1 MRQIA
6 LLASD
11 SSHLPLLTVFKE
23 SGVTQKYG
31 FEIELDV
38 VGGAKAPTMAH
49 RTSLI
54 FAGEI
59 DFVSGLHHETYR
71 ARSRGDK
78 RLVYLAQTQNRW
90 DDRLVA
96 APDVDG
102 VQDLRGRKIVCHS
115 KAPCVVGNFTTILKQ
130 FGFRDDEI
138 RMQPIES
145 MAADRRS
152 YVDRVVAGKASAAL
166 VDMPF
171 DLYGKN
177 SGLKIIDLPDRPV
190 IHNTTILTTTDY
202 IRENRNNVIDFL
214 KALIETIHFFKTNPP
229 QVAAILQKNLTAYYG
244 LNEEQYYQHLQKE
257 WAKLLLIKPYP
268 LPAAIQNVYELDV
281 AKDPNMAR
289 VAPLEPWD
297 LHYLREIDDSGFI
310 DELYGTQ
317 APGSSLQ
324 KSLAGC

>member
-23 SGVTQKYG
+23 SGVTRKYG
-31 FEIELDV
+31 FEIELEV

-49 RTSLI
+49 RTRLI

-71 ARSRGDK
+71 ARARGEK

-96 APDVDG
+96 APDITSL
-102 VQDLRGRKIVCHS
+102 QELRGRKIVCHS
-115 KAPCVVGNFTTILKQ
+115 KAPCVVGNFTTILRQ
-130 FGFRDDEI
+130 LGFKSDEI
-138 RMQPIES
+138 RVEPIES
-145 MAADRRS
+145 MSGNLRS
-152 YVDRVVAGKASAAL
+152 YVDQVVAGEASAAL

-177 SGLKIIDLPDRPV
+177 RGLKIVDLPDRPV

-202 IRENRNNVIDFL
+202 IRENRESVIQFL
-214 KALIETIHFFKTNPP
+214 KALIDAIHFFKTNPAE
-229 QVAAILQKNLTAYYG
+229 VVKILQKNLARRYALSEDDYYV
-244 LNEEQYYQHLQKE
+244 HLQRE
-257 WAKLLLIKPYP
+257 WSKLLLVKPYP
-268 LPAAIQNVYELDV
+268 LPAAIQNVFELDA
-281 AKDPNMAR
+281 AKDPNMAGI
-289 VAPLEPWD
+289 APLEPWD
-297 LHYLREIDDSGFI
+297 LHYLQEIDDSGFI
-310 DELYGTQ
+310 DALY
-317 APGSSLQ
+317 AS
-324 KSLAGC
+324 

>member
-1 MRQIA
+1 MRQLA

-23 SGVTQKYG
+23 SGVTDKYG
-31 FEIELDV
+31 FEIELEV

-71 ARSRGDK
+71 ARARGEK

-90 DDRLVA
+90 DDRLVV
-96 APDVDG
+96 APGINDI
-102 VQDLRGRKIVCHS
+102 QELRGKRIVCHS

-130 FGFRDDEI
+130 FGFKDDEI
-138 RMQPIES
+138 LIEPILS
-145 MAADRRS
+145 MSGNLCA
-152 YVDRVVAGKASAAL
+152 YVDQVVAGEASAAL

-177 SGLKIIDLPDRPV
+177 RGLKILDLPDRPV

-202 IRENRNNVIDFL
+202 IHDNRETVIQFL
-214 KALIETIHFFKTNPP
+214 KALIDAIHFFKTKPAD
-229 QVAAILQKNLTAYYG
+229 VVKILQKNLSRRYTLTDEAYYV
-244 LNEEQYYQHLQKE
+244 HLQKE
-257 WAKLLLIKPYP
+257 WAELLLAKPYP
-268 LPAAIQNVYELDV
+268 LPAAIQNVFELD
-281 AKDPNMAR
+281 AAHDPSMGNISPM
-289 VAPLEPWD
+289 EPWD

-310 DELYGTQ
+310 DKLY
-317 APGSSLQ
+317 AS
-324 KSLAGC
+324 

>member
-1 MRQIA
+1 MRQLI

-23 SGVTQKYG
+23 SGVTDKYG
-31 FEIELDV
+31 FEIELEV

-71 ARSRGDK
+71 ARSRGEK

-90 DDRLVA
+90 DDRLVV
-96 APDVDG
+96 APG
-102 VQDLRGRKIVCHS
+102 IGGIQELRGKKIVCHS

-130 FGFRDDEI
+130 FGFQNDEI
-138 RMQPIES
+138 RIEPILS
-145 MAADRRS
+145 MSGNLCS
-152 YVDRVVAGKASAAL
+152 YVDQVVAGEASAAL

-177 SGLKIIDLPDRPV
+177 RGLKILDLPDRPV

-202 IRENRNNVIDFL
+202 IRDNRETVIQFL
-214 KALIETIHFFKTNPP
+214 KALIDAIHFFKTKPAE
-229 QVAAILQKNLTAYYG
+229 VAKILQKNLSRRYTLADEAYYV
-244 LNEEQYYQHLQKE
+244 HLQKE
-257 WAKLLLIKPYP
+257 WAKLLLSKPYP
-268 LPAAIQNVYELDV
+268 LPAAIQNVFELD
-281 AKDPNMAR
+281 AAHDPNMGNIS
-289 VAPLEPWD
+289 PMEPWD

-310 DELYGTQ
+310 DALY
-317 APGSSLQ
+317 AS
-324 KSLAGC
+324 

>member
-1 MRQIA
+1 MQQIA

-31 FEIELDV
+31 FEVELDV
-38 VGGAKAPTMAH
+38 VGGRKAPTMAH

-96 APDVDG
+96 ATDIQT

-115 KAPCVVGNFTTILKQ
+115 KAPCVVGNFTAILKQ

-138 RMQPIES
+138 RITPIES
-145 MAADRRS
+145 MAGDRRA
-152 YVDRVVAGKASAAL
+152 YVDRGATGEASAAL

-171 DLYGKN
+171 DLYGEN

-202 IRENRNNVIDFL
+202 IREHRENVMEFL
-214 KALIETIHFFKTNPP
+214 KALIATIHFCKTQPGR
-229 QVAAILQKNLTAYYG
+229 VVSILQKSLSKHYGLDDPAYYR
-244 LNEEQYYQHLQKE
+244 HLQAE
-257 WAKLLLIKPYP
+257 WAKLLLMKPYP
-268 LPAAIQNVYELDV
+268 QPAAIQNVYELDV
-281 AKDPNMAR
+281 AKDPKMAS
-289 VAPLEPWD
+289 VGPLEPWD

-310 DELYGTQ
+310 DALY
-317 APGSSLQ
+317 AS
-324 KSLAGC
+324 

>member
-1 MRQIA
+1 MRQLV

-11 SSHLPLLTVFKE
+11 PSHLPLLTVFKE
-23 SGVTQKYG
+23 SGVTDKYG
-31 FEIELDV
+31 FEIELEV

-71 ARSRGDK
+71 ARSRGEK

-96 APDVDG
+96 APGINDI
-102 VQDLRGRKIVCHS
+102 QDLRGKKIVCHS

-138 RMQPIES
+138 RIEPFPS
-145 MAADRRS
+145 MSGNLCS
-152 YVDRVVAGKASAAL
+152 YVDQVAAGEASAAL

-171 DLYGKN
+171 DLYGQNK
-177 SGLKIIDLPDRPV
+177 GLKLFDLPDRPV

-202 IRENRNNVIDFL
+202 IRDNRETVIQFL
-214 KALIETIHFFKTNPP
+214 KALIDAIHFFKTKPAE
-229 QVAAILQKNLTAYYG
+229 VAKILQKNLSRRYTLADEAYYV
-244 LNEEQYYQHLQKE
+244 HLQRE
-257 WAKLLLIKPYP
+257 WAKLLLAKPYP
-268 LPAAIQNVYELDV
+268 LPAAIQNVFELDV
-281 AKDPNMAR
+281 AHDPNMGKIS
-289 VAPLEPWD
+289 PMEPWD

-310 DELYGTQ
+310 DALY
-317 APGSSLQ
+317 AS
-324 KSLAGC
+324 

>member
-23 SGVTQKYG
+23 SGVTRKYG

-71 ARSRGDK
+71 ARSKGDK

-96 APDVDG
+96 SPEING
-102 VQDLRGRKIVCHS
+102 IQDLRGRKIVCHS

-130 FGFRDDEI
+130 FGFSDDEI
-138 RMQPIES
+138 CVAPILN
-145 MAADRRS
+145 MAGDRRT
-152 YVDRVVAGKASAAL
+152 YVD
-166 VDMPF
+166 
-171 DLYGKN
+171 
-177 SGLKIIDLPDRPV
+177 
-190 IHNTTILTTTDY
+190 
-202 IRENRNNVIDFL
+202 
-214 KALIETIHFFKTNPP
+214 
-229 QVAAILQKNLTAYYG
+229 
-244 LNEEQYYQHLQKE
+244 
-257 WAKLLLIKPYP
+257 
-268 LPAAIQNVYELDV
+268 
-281 AKDPNMAR
+281 
-289 VAPLEPWD
+289 
-297 LHYLREIDDSGFI
+297 
-310 DELYGTQ
+310 
-317 APGSSLQ
+317 
-324 KSLAGC
+324 

>member
-1 MRQIA
+1 MRQLA

-23 SGVTQKYG
+23 SGVTDKYG
-31 FEIELDV
+31 FEIELEV
-38 VGGAKAPTMAH
+38 VGGAKAPTMEH

-71 ARSRGDK
+71 ARSRGEK

-90 DDRLVA
+90 DDRLVVG
-96 APDVDG
+96 PG
-102 VQDLRGRKIVCHS
+102 IGGIQELRGKKIVCHS

-138 RMQPIES
+138 RIEPILS
-145 MAADRRS
+145 MSGNLCS
-152 YVDRVVAGKASAAL
+152 YVDQVVAGEASAAL

-171 DLYGKN
+171 DLYGQNK
-177 SGLKIIDLPDRPV
+177 GLKVLDLPDRPV

-202 IRENRNNVIDFL
+202 IRDNRETVIQFL
-214 KALIETIHFFKTNPP
+214 KALIDAIHFFKTKPAE
-229 QVAAILQKNLTAYYG
+229 VAKILQKNLSRRYTLADEAYYV
-244 LNEEQYYQHLQKE
+244 HLQRE
-257 WAKLLLIKPYP
+257 WAKLLLAKPYP
-268 LPAAIQNVYELDV
+268 LPAAIQNVFELD
-281 AKDPNMAR
+281 AAHDPNMGNIS
-289 VAPLEPWD
+289 PMEPWD

-310 DELYGTQ
+310 DKLY
-317 APGSSLQ
+317 AS
-324 KSLAGC
+324 

>member
-90 DDRLVA
+90 DDRLVT
-96 APDVDG
+96 APEINE

-115 KAPCVVGNFTTILKQ
+115 KAPCVVGNFTAILKQ
-130 FGFRDDEI
+130 VGFRDDEI
-138 RMQPIES
+138 RIEPILS
-145 MAADRRS
+145 MAGNRRR
-152 YVDRVVAGKASAAL
+152 YVDQVVSGTASAAL

-177 SGLKIIDLPDRPV
+177 SGLKIIELPDRPV

-202 IRENRNNVIDFL
+202 IRENRDNVIEFL
-214 KALIETIHFFKTNPP
+214 KALIETIHFFKTQPAKVVSILKDNL
-229 QVAAILQKNLTAYYG
+229 AAHYT
-244 LNEEQYYQHLQKE
+244 LNEEQYFQHLQTE

-268 LPAAIQNVYELDV
+268 LPAAIQNVYDLDV

-310 DELYGTQ
+310 EALYAG
-317 APGSSLQ
+317 
-324 KSLAGC
+324 KSI

>member
-1 MRQIA
+1 
-6 LLASD
+6 
-11 SSHLPLLTVFKE
+11 
-23 SGVTQKYG
+23 
-31 FEIELDV
+31 
-38 VGGAKAPTMAH
+38 
-49 RTSLI
+49 
-54 FAGEI
+54 
-59 DFVSGLHHETYR
+59 
-71 ARSRGDK
+71 
-78 RLVYLAQTQNRW
+78 
-90 DDRLVA
+90 
-96 APDVDG
+96 
-102 VQDLRGRKIVCHS
+102 
-115 KAPCVVGNFTTILKQ
+115 VVGNFTTILKQ

>member
-23 SGVTQKYG
+23 SRVTQKYG

-71 ARSRGDK
+71 ARSRGEK

-96 APDVDG
+96 SPEIQG

-115 KAPCVVGNFTTILKQ
+115 KAPCVVGNFTAILKQ

-138 RMQPIES
+138 LLAPIES
-145 MAADRRS
+145 MAGDRRT
-152 YVDRVVAGKASAAL
+152 YVDRVAAGEASAAL

-202 IRENRNNVIDFL
+202 IREHRENVIQFL
-214 KALIETIHFFKTNPP
+214 KALIETIHFFKTQPE
-229 QVAAILQKNLTAYYG
+229 QVAVILKRNLAKHYG
-244 LNEEQYYQHLQKE
+244 LSHDNYYRHLQTE
-257 WAKLLLIKPYP
+257 WAKLLLVKPYP
-268 LPAAIQNVYELDV
+268 LPAAIQNVYDLDV
-281 AKDPNMAR
+281 AKDPKMAS
-289 VAPLEPWD
+289 VGPLEPWD

-310 DELYGTQ
+310 DALYS
-317 APGSSLQ
+317 A
-324 KSLAGC
+324 

>member
-1 MRQIA
+1 MRQLI

-23 SGVTQKYG
+23 SGVTDKYG
-31 FEIELDV
+31 FEIELEV

-71 ARSRGDK
+71 ARSRGEK

-90 DDRLVA
+90 DDRLVV
-96 APDVDG
+96 APG
-102 VQDLRGRKIVCHS
+102 IGGIQELRGKKIVCHS

-130 FGFRDDEI
+130 FGFQNDEI
-138 RMQPIES
+138 RIEPILNMS
-145 MAADRRS
+145 GNLCS
-152 YVDRVVAGKASAAL
+152 YVDQVVAGEASAAL

-177 SGLKIIDLPDRPV
+177 RGLKILDLPDRPV

-202 IRENRNNVIDFL
+202 IRDNRETVIQFL
-214 KALIETIHFFKTNPP
+214 KALIDAIHFFKTKPAE
-229 QVAAILQKNLTAYYG
+229 VAKILQKNLSRRYTLADEAYYV
-244 LNEEQYYQHLQKE
+244 HLQKE
-257 WAKLLLIKPYP
+257 WAKLLLAKPYP
-268 LPAAIQNVYELDV
+268 LPAAIQNVFELD
-281 AKDPNMAR
+281 AAHDPNMGNIS
-289 VAPLEPWD
+289 PMEPWD

-310 DELYGTQ
+310 DALY
-317 APGSSLQ
+317 A
-324 KSLAGC
+324 A

>member
-1 MRQIA
+1 MRQLI

-23 SGVTQKYG
+23 AGVTQKYG
-31 FEIELDV
+31 FEIELEV
-38 VGGAKAPTMAH
+38 VGGARAPTMAH

-71 ARSRGDK
+71 ARSRGEK

-90 DDRLVA
+90 DDRLVV
-96 APDVDG
+96 APG
-102 VQDLRGRKIVCHS
+102 IGGIHELRGKKIVCHS

-130 FGFRDDEI
+130 FGFQNDEI
-138 RMQPIES
+138 RIEPILS
-145 MAADRRS
+145 MSGNLCS
-152 YVDRVVAGKASAAL
+152 YVDQVVAGEASAAL

-177 SGLKIIDLPDRPV
+177 RGLKILDLPDRPV

-202 IRENRNNVIDFL
+202 IRGNRETVIQFL
-214 KALIETIHFFKTNPP
+214 KALIDAIHFFKTKPAE
-229 QVAAILQKNLTAYYG
+229 VAKILQKNLSRRYTLTDEAYYV
-244 LNEEQYYQHLQKE
+244 HLQRE
-257 WAKLLLIKPYP
+257 WAKLLLAKPYP
-268 LPAAIQNVYELDV
+268 LPAAIQNVFELD
-281 AKDPNMAR
+281 AAHDPNMGNIS
-289 VAPLEPWD
+289 PMEPWD

-310 DELYGTQ
+310 DALY
-317 APGSSLQ
+317 AS
-324 KSLAGC
+324 

>member
-1 MRQIA
+1 MRQLI

-31 FEIELDV
+31 FEIELEV
-38 VGGAKAPTMAH
+38 VGGARAPTMAH

-71 ARSRGDK
+71 ARSRGEK

-90 DDRLVA
+90 DDRLVV
-96 APDVDG
+96 APG
-102 VQDLRGRKIVCHS
+102 IGGIQELRGKKIVCHS

-130 FGFRDDEI
+130 FGFQNDEI
-138 RMQPIES
+138 RIEPILS
-145 MAADRRS
+145 MSGNLCS
-152 YVDRVVAGKASAAL
+152 YVDQVVAGEASAAL

-177 SGLKIIDLPDRPV
+177 RGLKILDLPDRPV

-202 IRENRNNVIDFL
+202 IRGNRETVIQFL
-214 KALIETIHFFKTNPP
+214 KALIDAIHFFKTKPAE
-229 QVAAILQKNLTAYYG
+229 VAKILQKNLSRRYTLTDEAYYV
-244 LNEEQYYQHLQKE
+244 HLQRE
-257 WAKLLLIKPYP
+257 WAKLLLAKPYP
-268 LPAAIQNVYELDV
+268 LPAAIQNVFELD
-281 AKDPNMAR
+281 AAHDPNMGNIS
-289 VAPLEPWD
+289 PMEPWD

-310 DELYGTQ
+310 DALY
-317 APGSSLQ
+317 AS
-324 KSLAGC
+324 